1 VTQPSLATSVAQVAA
16 GRGTPRSLAEIVSDE
31 ATFRAW
37 YDVVAPRVYAYLLS
51 RCSVASVAEE
61 LTQQTL
67 VAAIRSAATFD
78 GRENAIPWLIGI
90 ARHHLAGHYRVL
102 EREERRHQRMVVQEV
117 RVRSESTEW
126 ARYQRRDAVSRA
138 LRNLPAMQRAVL
150 VLRFFDRLSV
160 RDIATEIGRSESA
173 TESLLG
179 RARAAFER
187 VYEEPTDAD

>member
-1 VTQPSLATSVAQVAA
+1 MTQPSLATSVAQVAA

>member
-1 VTQPSLATSVAQVAA
+1 
-16 GRGTPRSLAEIVSDE
+16 
-31 ATFRAW
+31 
-37 YDVVAPRVYAYLLS
+37 
-51 RCSVASVAEE
+51 
-61 LTQQTL
+61 
-67 VAAIRSAATFD
+67 
-78 GRENAIPWLIGI
+78 
-90 ARHHLAGHYRVL
+90 
-102 EREERRHQRMVVQEV
+102 MVVQEV

-126 ARYQRRDAVSRA
+126 ARYQRRDALSRA

-160 RDIATEIGRSESA
+160 RDIAIEIGRSESA